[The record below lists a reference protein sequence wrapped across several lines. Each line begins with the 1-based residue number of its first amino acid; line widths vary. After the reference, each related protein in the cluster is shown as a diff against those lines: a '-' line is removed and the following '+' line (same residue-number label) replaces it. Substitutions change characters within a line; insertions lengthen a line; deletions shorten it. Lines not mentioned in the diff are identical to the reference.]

1 MQEPAHLRR
10 AVKFGVFEADL
21 AARELR
27 KNGIKIR
34 LQEQP
39 FQVLALLLENRGEVM
54 TREELRQ
61 KLWPADTF
69 VDFDNGLNTAIN
81 KIREALC
88 DSAESPRYVETL
100 PRRGYRFIGQS
111 EQPSG
116 KIRSLVVLPLEN
128 LSRDPE
134 QEYFADG
141 LTEALITSLA
151 KISALRVVSRTTA
164 MQYKGARKT
173 VPEIVR
179 ELGVDAIVE
188 GTVQRFGERA
198 CVSAQLVQASTD
210 THLWAESYERDLRD
224 MMALQAEVAQ
234 AIAREIQ
241 VKVTPEEQA
250 QLRRARR
257 VDAVAYELYLRGRY
271 HWNKRDLEGLTK
283 GSEYF
288 QEAVDRDPTYAA
300 AYAGLA
306 DSASRM
312 GFWTD
317 AAPEEGCARGK
328 VAALKAIELDNN
340 LGEAYTALSYASLHY
355 DFNIRS
361 AEEAAQRAIQLDPDN
376 PTALQ
381 MRAVCLAAKG
391 QAEDAVAEILC
402 ALRLEPL
409 TIHFHWNAGIFRYF
423 ARQYD
428 EAIALCH
435 KALELDPKYAPLH
448 WTLALSL
455 VQKRMYTEA
464 VDESEEAVQISRR
477 APFFLGTLGHIY
489 GAVGRREDALKVIS
503 ELVDLSKQ
511 RHVSPYWTGMIY
523 ATLGE
528 NDEAFLWLERA
539 LHEHAPWMAYLKG
552 PAWFDNLRS
561 DPRYYTLLQRMN
573 IPV

>member
-1 MQEPAHLRR
+1 MEDISQ
-10 AVKFGVFEADL
+10 
-21 AARELR
+21 
-27 KNGIKIR
+27 
-34 LQEQP
+34 
-39 FQVLALLLENRGEVM
+39 
-54 TREELRQ
+54 
-61 KLWPADTF
+61 
-69 VDFDNGLNTAIN
+69 
-81 KIREALC
+81 
-88 DSAESPRYVETL
+88 
-100 PRRGYRFIGQS
+100 
-111 EQPSG
+111 
-116 KIRSLVVLPLEN
+116 
-128 LSRDPE
+128 DPE

-141 LTEALITSLA
+141 LTEALITNLA

-173 VPEIVR
+173 VPEIAR
-179 ELGVDAIVE
+179 ELGVDAVVE
-188 GTVQRFGERA
+188 GTVQRFGERVR
-198 CVSAQLVQASTD
+198 VSAQLVQASTD

-224 MMALQAEVAQ
+224 MMALQSELAR
-234 AIAREIQ
+234 AIASEIQ
-241 VKVTPEEQA
+241 VKLTPQEQM
-250 QLRRARR
+250 QLARVR
-257 VDAVAYELYLRGRY
+257 QVDPQAYDCYLKGRY

-288 QEAVDRDPTYAA
+288 QEAVDRDPAYAA

-328 VAALKAIELDNN
+328 IAALKAIELDNT

-355 DFNIRS
+355 DFNIRA
-361 AEEAAQRAIQLDPDN
+361 AEEAAQRAIQLDPYN
-376 PTALQ
+376 ATALQ
-381 MRAVCLAAKG
+381 MRALCLAVKG

-409 TIHFHWNAGIFRYF
+409 TINFHWNTGIFRYF

-448 WTLALSL
+448 WTLGLAF
-455 VQKRMYTEA
+455 VQKRMYAQA

-477 APFFLGTLGHIY
+477 APFFLGALGHIY

-503 ELVDLSKQ
+503 ELVALSKQ

-539 LHEHAPWMAYLKG
+539 LQEHAPWMAYLKA
-552 PAWFDNLRS
+552 PPWFDNLRTDS
-561 DPRYYTLLQRMN
+561 RYYSLLQSMN